1 MGAKFYKSLQNSV
14 RKNFILLFS
23 HSIFWKP
30 TKTFFIQYCASVH
43 IRQLIW
49 WVITKVQFS
58 SSFWWVIIKVQ
69 FSSFFSGLSLKCI
82 FPALFWCFITKV
94 HFFGIFWWVIT
105 NVQFFEFFWEGYH
118 KSAFFRHFWWVN
130 KKVQFSIFPLWTEK
144 CYFPAFLLI
153 IKFYFPVF
161 LKWLYKCSFPAF
173 FSVDYFQH
181 FWWTWKKFP
190 NFLCNK
196 NVTFQPVWRTVNNFL
211 SFLSDKRLF
220 YSFFGDHKNA
230 VLWRPAGRGF
240 SGPVSFPGFL
250 SHHPG

>member
-1 MGAKFYKSLQNSV
+1 MQQCHWYFLYHAHVLFWIQLYESISPKILLAHFRNFLWNISLFAKNGCKVLQILAKLCQKEN
-14 RKNFILLFS
+14 ILLFS

-49 WVITKVQFS
+49 WVITKLQFS

-69 FSSFFSGLSLKCI
+69 FSSFFSGLSLKRI

-130 KKVQFSIFPLWTEK
+130 KKVQFSIFPLWT
-144 CYFPAFLLI
+144 
-153 IKFYFPVF
+153 
-161 LKWLYKCSFPAF
+161 
-173 FSVDYFQH
+173 
-181 FWWTWKKFP
+181 
-190 NFLCNK
+190 
-196 NVTFQPVWRTVNNFL
+196 
-211 SFLSDKRLF
+211 
-220 YSFFGDHKNA
+220 
-230 VLWRPAGRGF
+230 
-240 SGPVSFPGFL
+240 
-250 SHHPG
+250 